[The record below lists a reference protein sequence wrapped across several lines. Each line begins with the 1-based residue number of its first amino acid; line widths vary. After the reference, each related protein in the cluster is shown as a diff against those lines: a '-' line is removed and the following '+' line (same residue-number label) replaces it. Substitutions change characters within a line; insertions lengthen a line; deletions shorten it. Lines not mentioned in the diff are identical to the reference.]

1 MKDVLG
7 VIVAGGLSR
16 RMGGGDKCLRNL
28 GGRTILEW
36 VRESARQQTAEVILN
51 ANGDP
56 SRFDRFGLQV
66 VPDLIEG
73 YAGPLAGILTGLQW
87 ARSNRPGCE
96 WIVSFAAD
104 SPFVPLDFTDRLL
117 AAAEA
122 KGAPL
127 ACSTSAGRTHPICGL
142 WSVDLA
148 DKLSVAML
156 ETGIRRIDRWTAQY
170 PLAKVDFCCEPVD
183 PFFNVNRKEDLA
195 AAEAVLEKLP
205 ASLSR

>member
-1 MKDVLG
+1 MPKVLG

-36 VRESARQQTAEVILN
+36 VGERAGPQTEEVILN

-56 SRFDRFGLQV
+56 KRFARFGLQV

-73 YAGPLAGILTGLQW
+73 YAGPLAGIHTGLQW
-87 ARSNRPGCE
+87 ARTNRPDCV
-96 WIVSFAAD
+96 WVASFAAD
-104 SPFVPLDFTDRLL
+104 TPFIPLDFASRLL

-122 KGAPL
+122 KGTQL
-127 ACSTSAGRTHPICGL
+127 ACATSGGRTHPICGL

-148 DKLSVAML
+148 DSLRIALL
-156 ETGIRRIDRWTAQY
+156 EAGIRRIDQWTARH
-170 PLAKVDFCCEPVD
+170 PLAEVDFGCDPVD
-183 PFFNVNRKEDLA
+183 PFFNVNRREDLA
-195 AAEAVLEKLP
+195 AAEAVLQKLP
-205 ASLSR
+205 AR